1 MHINQSGVYVIQY
14 PIGIPL
20 HILAISRFLA

>member
-1 MHINQSGVYVIQY
+1 MHISQSRAYVIQY

-20 HILAISRFLA
+20 HILAISRFQA